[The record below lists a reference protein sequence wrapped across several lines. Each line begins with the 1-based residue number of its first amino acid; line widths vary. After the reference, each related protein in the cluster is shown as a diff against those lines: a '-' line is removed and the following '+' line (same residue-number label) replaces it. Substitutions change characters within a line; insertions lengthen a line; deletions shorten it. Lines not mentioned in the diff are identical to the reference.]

1 MQDDVLS
8 LDCPLK
14 FPSQADID
22 CFFHADVDIMSL
34 AQPMAMKVALGHVA
48 PDGRFEPDIRRDKWF
63 VFDEVGS
70 GRLGVLARGRPVG
83 SATWSGR
90 VFALGQATIDEAAT
104 YSFDCSLN
112 IFDDPMDWLRSRRDG
127 IVVLDWT
134 RAFDRLRDAPRIALA
149 ESLLPLYRRHMRPAH
164 LPELSIIPA
173 QRRAA

>member
-1 MQDDVLS
+1 MMS
-8 LDCPLK
+8 SRPDCPQEC
-14 FPSQADID
+14 PSQADID
-22 CFFHADVDIMSL
+22 SFRHAGVGVMSL
-34 AQPMAMKVALGHVA
+34 ARPLAMKVALGDVA
-48 PDGRFEPDIRRDKWF
+48 PRWSFRARTFVATDGLSSTRRKRTTWCS
-63 VFDEVGS
+63 GS
-70 GRLGVLARGRPVG
+70 GRPVELT
-83 SATWSGR
+83 TWSGR
-90 VFALGQATIDEAAT
+90 AFALGQAIIDEAAT

-112 IFDDPMDWLRSRRDG
+112 IFDDPLDWLRSRRDG